1 MTGIITRSDIM
12 KALQDHT
19 NPSDLTV
26 ADIAQSQVI
35 VTYPDEPLRS
45 AVDAMLQHDVG
56 RLPVVSRENP
66 KQVLGMI
73 GRASVMIARSQVN
86 ELETVRE
93 SVWTRAAANGN
104 GNNKKNNNNS
114 KDKTA
119 GPNSSDKH

>member
-1 MTGIITRSDIM
+1 
-12 KALQDHT
+12 
-19 NPSDLTV
+19 
-26 ADIAQSQVI
+26 